1 MKASATTKGHDH
13 ADDSPRPG
21 QYDVG
26 DEPDGGPKTPKNPGA
41 AAPNVRVTVPV
52 SVEVRLVNANLLQE
66 YEIWTWLGTANLS
79 AVVGF
84 WVALP
89 EQVTG
94 LYIAGIGGFAT
105 VLAVCVGMATWRKWT
120 MMRTTTKTVVYGEGV
135 IEGPADELSADGR

>member
-66 YEIWTWLGTANLS
+66 YEIWTWLGTAKPIGRRRL
-79 AVVGF
+79 
-84 WVALP
+84 L
-89 EQVTG
+89 
-94 LYIAGIGGFAT
+94 GGFART
-105 VLAVCVGMATWRKWT
+105 GDGLVHSGHWGIRDGAGSVRGNGHMAQ
-120 MMRTTTKTVVYGEGV
+120 MDD
-135 IEGPADELSADGR
+135 DENDDQDGRVWGGGH